1 MVGTRQSNIPNGAS
15 KAVAASG
22 DSALL
27 DDVCLDRRYMDGD
40 RVVPKSEQQLDQR
53 LESIVDGEIIPR
65 LMLLHKSAQPKH
77 PTSEGKTQAPDVKVY
92 IDEFTD
98 LVLRHETPVVTA
110 YVNTLIQKGVTLET
124 LLLELLAP
132 SARKLG
138 QLWEDDVLDFVD
150 VTIGTSRLQ
159 QVLHHFTLPPEKDAS
174 VPGRRVLLLPT
185 PSEQHTFGLL
195 MVSEFFRREGWQV
208 WGISPVGTQDLPA
221 LVKDQWFA
229 LIGFSLSCERLIDT
243 LGSTISTVRRHS
255 KNRSVPIVVGGPLFA
270 QSDAL
275 KCSVNADMAVADARA
290 ALELAEDVFQNSL
303 ERHD

>member
-22 DSALL
+22 DSTLL

-53 LESIVDGEIIPR
+53 LENIVDGEIIPR
-65 LMLLHKSAQPKH
+65 LMLLHKSAQSKH
-77 PTSEGKTQAPDVKVY
+77 QTSEAKTPAVDVKAY

-110 YVNTLIQKGVTLET
+110 YVTTLIQKGVTLET

-138 QLWEDDVLDFVD
+138 QLWEDDVVDFVD

-174 VPGRRVLLLPT
+174 TPGRRVLLLPT

-195 MVSEFFRREGWQV
+195 MVSELFRREGWQV
-208 WGISPVGTQDLPA
+208 WGISPLETQDLPA

-229 LIGFSLSCERLIDT
+229 LIGFSLSCERLLDT
-243 LGSTISTVRRHS
+243 LGSTIKTVRRHS
-255 KNRSVPIVVGGPLFA
+255 KNQSAPIIVGGPLFA
-270 QSDAL
+270 QSDSL
-275 KCSVNADMAVADARA
+275 KCSVNADMAVADAQA
-290 ALELAEDVFQNSL
+290 ALELAEKVFQNSL
-303 ERHD
+303 GRHD